1 MEAADQLISVL
12 GVKETCRS
20 LAIPRATFYRWR
32 KPKSP
37 RVVKRRAP
45 SPIALTAQEREQ
57 VLAVLH
63 APEFV
68 DASPYQIYPALLDQ
82 GIYLCCIRTMYRLL
96 EAHGE
101 LRERRNQRRHPKY
114 SRPELL
120 AMGPNQLWTW
130 DITLLRGPVKYTYYY
145 LYVIIDVFSRYVT
158 GWLIANQE
166 SGELATRL
174 IEQSCRKQNIQPG
187 QLTIHADNG
196 AAMISKTVSQL
207 MTDLDVAR
215 SHSRPR
221 RSNDN
226 PFSEA
231 HFKTLKY
238 RPTFP
243 RRFGSMEDARAFCR
257 EFFTWYNQEHYHSG
271 IALLHPEDLHYG
283 RAEEILAQRNRVRQQ
298 AFERYPHRFGGR
310 SPRPFLVPG
319 AVWINPP
326 RNNRVI
332 NETLPRN

>member
-1 MEAADQLISVL
+1 MEAADQLIPVL
-12 GVKETCRS
+12 GVKEACLS
-20 LAIPRATFYRWR
+20 LALPRATFYRWR
-32 KPKSP
+32 RPQS
-37 RVVKRRAP
+37 RRLAKRRAP
-45 SPIALTAQEREQ
+45 SPIALTAQERKE

-101 LRERRNQRRHPKY
+101 LRERRNQLRHPKY

-120 AMGPNQLWTW
+120 ATGPNQLWTW

-145 LYVIIDVFSRYVT
+145 LYVIIDVFSRYIP
-158 GWLIANQE
+158 GWMLAGKE
-166 SGELATRL
+166 CGELASEL
-174 IEQSCRKQNIQPG
+174 IGQACQKQGIQPG

-196 AAMISKTVSQL
+196 AAMTSKTLTQL
-207 MTDLDVAR
+207 LTDLDVAR
-215 SHSRPR
+215 SYSRPR
-221 RSNDN
+221 QSNDN

-243 RRFGSMEDARAFCR
+243 RRFGSFEDARAFCR
-257 EFFTWYNQEHYHSG
+257 EFFDWYNQVHYHSG
-271 IALLHPEDLHYG
+271 IALLHPADLHYG

-298 AFERYPHRFGGR
+298 AFERFPHRFGGKP
-310 SPRPFLVPG
+310 PRPLQVPR

-326 RNNRVI
+326 RNANDHDQ
-332 NETLPRN
+332 PS